1 MLELKYCKAIH
12 KLYWQQLRPGLIYL
26 GGIQLSQGEIPELRN
41 YPILTL
47 DLLESLSRKYHFLK
61 GKVLTDEELKVKK
74 KKYFEIF
81 TKFANSCGGNQ
92 IILNVFD
99 FLKIITVETYD
110 RYMGLLTIASP
121 KEVQKIHQETFQE
134 PFGKVKKYEFKKL
147 SI

>member
-26 GGIQLSQGEIPELRN
+26 GGIQLSQSEIPELRN

-110 RYMGLLTIASP
+110 RYM
-121 KEVQKIHQETFQE
+121 
-134 PFGKVKKYEFKKL
+134 
-147 SI
+147 

>member
-61 GKVLTDEELKVKK
+61 GKVVYVAEV
-74 KKYFEIF
+74 
-81 TKFANSCGGNQ
+81 SGGNQ

-121 KEVQKIHQETFQE
+121 KEVEEIHQKTFQE

-147 SI
+147 NI